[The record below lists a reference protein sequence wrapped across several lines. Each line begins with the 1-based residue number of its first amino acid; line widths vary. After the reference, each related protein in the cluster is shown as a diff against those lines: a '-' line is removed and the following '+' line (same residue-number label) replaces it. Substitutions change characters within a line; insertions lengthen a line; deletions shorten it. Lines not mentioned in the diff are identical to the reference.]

1 MESSRDDD
9 LPSELQVKAWM
20 NQPDYQVSPGAT
32 LEEAFAV
39 MRRENVRHLLVV
51 DEDELVGIV
60 SDRDLRHQEAPHKKE
75 PGEPW
80 SLRDI
85 YRFGDELCVRDVMT
99 EDVITVDP
107 DEPTARAASL
117 MVENKVNCLPVVRG
131 ERLVGILTSS
141 DLLAALVY
149 AVDPEG
155 AEARDLE
162 AE

>member
-1 MESSRDDD
+1 MDTSREE
-9 LPSELQVKAWM
+9 LPSELLVKAWM
-20 NQPDYQVSPGAT
+20 NQPDYQVGPATT

-39 MRRENVRHLLVV
+39 MRRESVRHLLVV
-51 DEDELVGIV
+51 EEDELVGIV
-60 SDRDLRHQEAPHKKE
+60 SDRDLRHQEAPHNKE

-107 DEPTARAASL
+107 DQPTARAASL
-117 MVENKVNCLPVVRG
+117 MVENKVNCLPVVLG

-149 AVDPEG
+149 AVDPDE
-155 AEARDLE
+155 AEARE
-162 AE
+162 IESE